1 LKKLAIGFLLTL
13 SLSVP
18 AWSQECASKVQGLL
32 DRSGHQV
39 KVLAPCRS
47 WMATDIQSV
56 PRGDGL
62 SGVMLFAEQGD
73 VVVVGTVLRTK
84 AKLNLSA
91 DLLLKLMQFNND
103 LDFVKV
109 GIDHDGDLFV
119 REELRTASFTAEDF
133 KDSITRVVAASNKVY
148 AVLDK

>member
-1 LKKLAIGFLLTL
+1 
-13 SLSVP
+13 
-18 AWSQECASKVQGLL
+18 
-32 DRSGHQV
+32 
-39 KVLAPCRS
+39 
-47 WMATDIQSV
+47 MATDIQSV